1 MSNIREDD
9 NEDRM
14 QKEALPKSNDCVR
27 QHLFGVILN
36 KNNTVIYKR
45 NAYEW

>member
-14 QKEALPKSNDCVR
+14 LKEALPKLNDWVH
-27 QHLFGVILN
+27 QHLIGVILN
-36 KNNTVIYKR
+36 KNNTVIYK
-45 NAYEW
+45 

>member
-14 QKEALPKSNDCVR
+14 QKEVMPKYYDNV
-27 QHLFGVILN
+27 HYHMLGLF
-36 KNNTVIYKR
+36 
-45 NAYEW
+45 